1 MFLRHEPCPKCG
13 PVQDRAGDNLG
24 VYSDGHK
31 WCFACG
37 YYVASSGITNIQDI
51 RTRINKEIQEKK
63 NLPLHLPYDLTH
75 ILPLRAANWLLG
87 YGITSEEINKYK
99 IGWSPAYNRL
109 VFPCF
114 DDVGNV
120 LMWQGRYFPEL
131 GKDDVNR
138 SKYFTNGK
146 PESILALF
154 GHEESEIETVCCVED
169 FISAIKVARIM
180 PSMCLWGSELSISR
194 LRRLS
199 MLFSNIIIW
208 LDADKASYSA
218 RCEIKARPYF
228 SKVTGLY
235 TSQDPKFYTI
245 EEIRKWIL
253 S

>member
-24 VYSDGHK
+24 IYADGHK

-51 RTRINKEIQEKK
+51 RARINKEIQERK
-63 NLPLHLPYDLTH
+63 NLPLHLPNDLTH

-99 IGWSPAYNRL
+99 IGWSPSYNRL
-109 VFPCF
+109 IFPCF
-114 DDVGNV
+114 DDMGNV
-120 LMWQGRYFPEL
+120 LMWQGRYFSEL
-131 GKDDVNR
+131 GKEDVNR
-138 SKYFTNGK
+138 SKYFTQGK
-146 PESILALF
+146 RESISAIF

-169 FISAIKVARIM
+169 FISAIKVARII

-199 MLFSNIIIW
+199 IIFTNIIIW

-228 SKVTGLY
+228 NKVTGLY
-235 TSQDPKFYTI
+235 TPHDPKCYTT
-245 EEIRKWIL
+245 EEIRKWML
-253 S
+253 T

>member
-24 VYSDGHK
+24 VYSDGHR

-37 YYVASSGITNIQDI
+37 YYVASSGIANIQDI
-51 RTRINKEIQEKK
+51 RARINKEIQEKK
-63 NLPLHLPYDLTH
+63 NLPLHLPYDLVH
-75 ILPLRAANWLLG
+75 ILPLRAANWILS

-114 DDVGNV
+114 DDMGNV
-120 LMWQGRYFPEL
+120 LMWQGRYFPET
-131 GKDDVNR
+131 GKEDVNR

-146 PESILALF
+146 RESILALF

-169 FISAIKVARIM
+169 FISAIKVARII

-218 RCEIKARPYF
+218 RCEIKAKPYF

-235 TSQDPKFYTI
+235 TSQDPKCYAT

-253 S
+253 N